1 MKIELDRLQELG
13 GRFSHIY
20 QPQELSLDD
29 EDAALAEPADVR
41 GRIKRS
47 GEAVD
52 LRGVLRATIEVACG
66 RCLKPVRIPVNAE
79 FEERLIPA
87 VSWSGEPQHE
97 LTEDDLNL
105 SVFDGEAIDLDQ
117 LVREEILLAVPG
129 HVLCREDCQGLCPGC
144 GIDRNLATCQCE
156 TEEIDSQWQKL
167 KDFRL

>member
-41 GRIKRS
+41 GSIKRS

-52 LRGVLRATIEVACG
+52 LRGELRATIEVSCG
-66 RCLKPVRIPVNAE
+66 RCLKPVRIPVNAD

-105 SVFDGEAIDLDQ
+105 SVFDGEAIDLDE
-117 LVREEILLAVPG
+117 LVDMFFVVKTVRVFVPVAESTETLA
-129 HVLCREDCQGLCPGC
+129 HVSVKRKKSIPAGK
-144 GIDRNLATCQCE
+144 N
-156 TEEIDSQWQKL
+156 
-167 KDFRL
+167 